1 MSIVPLLLIVAS
13 AILHA
18 SWNTLA
24 KKSHMTEAFYAI
36 MSLASNFL
44 WWHVLFWTPMPVRDF
59 PIRFWMFLGMSVAA
73 DCCYCFGLVGAY
85 RKLDMSTA
93 YPVMRSLPILLTA
106 AVTCI
111 FGIGKML
118 SPMAVLGMFVVFVGC
133 MVMPLAKFSDFSIS
147 NYMNRNMLYLFI
159 AAGGTTG
166 YTILDK
172 LAQNQILPVAEELA
186 ISKPV
191 LSMTFYVLRGITLC
205 SVLTVY
211 ALCVRKEREVWLGFF
226 RAGKLT
232 PILAGIF
239 ASSTYVLVLIAMNY
253 VDNVSYVQVFRQMG
267 LIFGLLAGI
276 FVLRE
281 KCTITKV
288 TGVVFILAGLVMT
301 VL

>member
-1 MSIVPLLLIVAS
+1 MSLLPLLLIVSS

-24 KKSHMTEAFYAI
+24 KKSRMTEAFYAI
-36 MSLASNFL
+36 MSLASNCL
-44 WWHVLFWTPMPVRDF
+44 WWHVFFWTPMPIREF
-59 PIRFWMFLGMSVAA
+59 PMRFWLFLGMSVAA
-73 DCCYCFGLVGAY
+73 DCAYCFGLIGAY

-106 AVTCI
+106 AVTCL
-111 FGIGKML
+111 FGIGRML
-118 SPMAVLGMFVVFVGC
+118 SPTAVLGMFVVFVGC
-133 MVMPLAKFSDFSIS
+133 MVMPLGKFSDFSIH
-147 NYMNRNMLYLFI
+147 NYLNRNMLFLFI

-172 LAQNQILPVAEELA
+172 LAQDQIVPIADELA

-191 LSMTFYVLRGITLC
+191 LSMTFYVLRGVALC
-205 SVLTVY
+205 SVLTLY
-211 ALCVRKEREVWLGFF
+211 ALSVRKERETWLGFF
-226 RAGKLT
+226 RTRKLT

-253 VDNVSYVQVFRQMG
+253 VENVSYVQVFRQIG
-267 LIFGLLAGI
+267 LVFGLLAGVI
-276 FVLRE
+276 VLKE
-281 KCTITKV
+281 KCTLTKV
-288 TGVVFILAGLVMT
+288 LGTALIICGLVLT